1 METGTTERLLQLG
14 VRNSAHMILAHRRVC
29 HTCLGTH
36 LRHLRFQSPAHYSA
50 ERWRTALEK
59 SSWAVPTLWPKCP
72 GPNLLPIW
80 SSHKGPGHV
89 SARPEPFEKKNFC
102 CNNPG
107 CPVRILTKSH
117 QQKWTRENIEMALTR
132 EWCTLDPW
140 LYGAFHL
147 VSSLRCPWQ
156 SLSKIWAIWEKKFQL
171 QQSWMA
177 FPNFD

>member
-1 METGTTERLLQLG
+1 MRNMETGTTQKLLELE
-14 VRNSAHMILAHRRVC
+14 VRNYTGGSPKHV
-29 HTCLGTH
+29 LGH
-36 LRHLRFQSPAHYSA
+36 IWDFWDFCPIAQYSA

-59 SSWAVPTLWPKCP
+59 SSWAVPSWWPKCP

-89 SARPEPFEKKNFC
+89 SARSEPFEKKNFC